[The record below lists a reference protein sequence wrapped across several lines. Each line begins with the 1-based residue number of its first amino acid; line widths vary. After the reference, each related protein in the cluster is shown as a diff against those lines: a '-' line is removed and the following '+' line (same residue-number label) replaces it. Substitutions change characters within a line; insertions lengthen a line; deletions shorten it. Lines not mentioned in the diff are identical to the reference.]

1 MPKELKKG
9 NLFWRK
15 ALKRINI
22 FLWNWTIIELGSL
35 WEQKKLMPRWYTH
48 ILSGLTY
55 FHFRHFEV
63 FYSTNK
69 IQFLNLLILIIR
81 TKIQFHLSV
90 YKICIL
96 SVLPLTKHF
105 LLFEVHQFSLV
116 LFQVSIH
123 NTSMNRDVKNFHHVS
138 NIVTVP
144 IFRILL
150 DIFQDI
156 FPKYIY
162 YEFVDIFS
170 PSNFHVIVKLY
181 DVLYLF

>member
-1 MPKELKKG
+1 M
-9 NLFWRK
+9 
-15 ALKRINI
+15 I
-22 FLWNWTIIELGSL
+22 
-35 WEQKKLMPRWYTH
+35 Y
-48 ILSGLTY
+48 TY
-55 FHFRHFEV
+55 FIWFDIFPFQAFRSIYII
-63 FYSTNK
+63 FYSANK
-69 IQFLNLLILIIR
+69 IKFLNLLILIIR
-81 TKIQFHLSV
+81 EKIQFHLSV

-156 FPKYIY
+156 SPNISITNLLIY
-162 YEFVDIFS
+162 FHPQIFMS
-170 PSNFHVIVKLY
+170 Y

>member
-1 MPKELKKG
+1 M
-9 NLFWRK
+9 
-15 ALKRINI
+15 I
-22 FLWNWTIIELGSL
+22 FS
-35 WEQKKLMPRWYTH
+35 
-48 ILSGLTY
+48 
-55 FHFRHFEV
+55 
-63 FYSTNK
+63 STNR

-81 TKIQFHLSV
+81 TKIQNHLSV

-150 DIFQDI
+150 DIF
-156 FPKYIY
+156 PKYIY

-170 PSNFHVIVKLY
+170 PPNFYITFELCQ
-181 DVLYLF
+181 

>member
-1 MPKELKKG
+1 M
-9 NLFWRK
+9 
-15 ALKRINI
+15 
-22 FLWNWTIIELGSL
+22 
-35 WEQKKLMPRWYTH
+35 
-48 ILSGLTY
+48 
-55 FHFRHFEV
+55 
-63 FYSTNK
+63 
-69 IQFLNLLILIIR
+69 IIR

-170 PSNFHVIVKLY
+170 PPNFYIIFELCFETNLITNYTSRWYVPSKFCSSICKQLISSKQFRNWHQY
-181 DVLYLF
+181 DNRIFIMCLC